1 MRASTDPTNE
11 SARDLAPSGPSR
23 RRIHPRVAV
32 TLLETIRSQ
41 DLPREVF
48 EEEDPT
54 VTMPRRLGLSEAVN
68 RQIARYRTAARK
80 NERLTDDEMRDLIR
94 LAVRRPDSQDVF
106 FLVGESLGGDGGVT
120 PLSRVLPDFVSFLFA
135 RRRVKRLLKANFG
148 RRLGGFASGSF
159 TYEGRALPF
168 IQADPGGDA
177 CAVVTGLCQ
186 AVLDRYFVDG
196 TLVVHVACQSRGD
209 DTCRWTAS
217 GRTTPNRGRTEQ
229 TGDGE

>member
-1 MRASTDPTNE
+1 M
-11 SARDLAPSGPSR
+11 
-23 RRIHPRVAV
+23 
-32 TLLETIRSQ
+32 LETIRSQ

-68 RQIARYRTAARK
+68 RQIARYRAAAKK
-80 NERLTDDEMRDLIR
+80 NERLTDDELRDLIR

-106 FLVGESLGGDGGVT
+106 FLVGESLGGDGGST
-120 PLSRVLPDFVSFLFA
+120 PLKRVLPDLISFMLA

-148 RRLGGFASGSF
+148 RRLGGFGSGSF

-186 AVLDRYFVDG
+186 AVIDRYFDDG

-209 DTCRWTAS
+209 ETCRWTAA
-217 GRTTPNRGRTEQ
+217 GRTTTDEDGTDQ
-229 TGDGE
+229 TGDDR